1 MTFRSMNKKYIVATR
16 PSLLAYTQ
24 TMQTVELLKAKNP
37 DCEFEIVKIST
48 HGDAVTDKPLT
59 AFGGTGVFVKE
70 LENAILEGNAHFAVH
85 SLKDVPSLQPADL
98 VLAAFPTRQ
107 DPRDVLLIK
116 DRLNIGDLKDN
127 CIIGTG
133 SPRRI
138 VQIAELKPA
147 ATFTDLRG
155 NIDTR
160 LKKLEEGQ
168 YDAIV
173 LAAAGLKR
181 LGKHIAEKA
190 FLPVQSCT
198 PAIGQ
203 GAIAIECKAGDDDT
217 IALLRTVNDPA
228 TETAILA
235 ERAYMKTIGGGCK
248 FPLGAYATVENETVQ
263 LSVMLGN
270 HHTNQIIRFAGSA
283 TVAEAESLG
292 KKLAEAIM
300 AEAQKQGIEILK

>member
-1 MTFRSMNKKYIVATR
+1 MNKKYIVATR

-24 TMQTVELLKAKNP
+24 TMQTVELLKEKNP
-37 DCEFEIVKIST
+37 DCEFEVVKIST

-70 LENAILEGNAHFAVH
+70 LENAILEGKAHFAVH

-116 DRLNIGDLKDN
+116 GGLNISDLKDSSV
-127 CIIGTG
+127 IGTG

-138 VQIAELKPA
+138 VQIAEIKPT
-147 ATFTDLRG
+147 ATFADLRG

-181 LGKHIAEKA
+181 LGKHIDEKA
-190 FLPVQSCT
+190 FLSVQSCT

-203 GAIAIECKAGDDDT
+203 GAIAIECKAGDEDT
-217 IALLRTVNDPA
+217 IALLRTINDPA

-248 FPLGAYATVENETVQ
+248 FPLGAYATVENETVE

-270 HHTNQIIRFAGSA
+270 HHTQQIIRRSDKAP
-283 TVAEAESLG
+283 VAEAEALG
-292 KKLAEAIM
+292 KKLAEDII
-300 AEAQKQGIEILK
+300 AEAEKQGIEILK